1 MMDLSFSPAEQQFQ
15 DQVRQFLRNKLPSR
29 LAIKVRDGLH
39 LTRADMELWHRI
51 LREQGWLA
59 THWPK
64 EFGGTGW
71 SVVQRFIFD
80 NESALASAPRI
91 VPYGL
96 KMLGPVLI
104 KYGTDAQR
112 SHWLPRML
120 DGSDWWAQGF
130 SEPAAGSDL
139 AALRTRAVRDGD
151 SYIVNGQKTWTSLGQ
166 HANMIFCLV
175 RTDSTAKKQEGISF
189 LLIDMHAPGVEVRP
203 INLLDGGPEVNE
215 VFLTDVRVPA
225 KNLIGAEHDGWL
237 YAKYLLTFERTNL
250 AGVGFSVAALERLKS
265 LAARR
270 NWNGRR
276 LIDDAFF
283 AARLARVEIDLRN
296 MRTTNL
302 RILEAAARAGVPG
315 PESSILKIKGSEIR
329 QEIASLTRRA
339 VGIDAQAYFPE
350 LLQGE
355 TTAAAVDSVE
365 ALAASANYFNSRK
378 LSIFGGSNE
387 VQKNIISKSL
397 LGL

>member
-1 MMDLSFSPAEQQFQ
+1 M
-15 DQVRQFLRNKLPSR
+15 
-29 LAIKVRDGLH
+29 
-39 LTRADMELWHRI
+39 
-51 LREQGWLA
+51 
-59 THWPK
+59 
-64 EFGGTGW
+64 
-71 SVVQRFIFD
+71 
-80 NESALASAPRI
+80 
-91 VPYGL
+91 
-96 KMLGPVLI
+96 
-104 KYGTDAQR
+104 
-112 SHWLPRML
+112 
-120 DGSDWWAQGF
+120 
-130 SEPAAGSDL
+130 
-139 AALRTRAVRDGD
+139 
-151 SYIVNGQKTWTSLGQ
+151 NGQKTWTSLGQ

-203 INLLDGGPEVNE
+203 IKLLDGEPEVNE
-215 VFLTDVRVPA
+215 VFLTDVHVPA
-225 KNLIGAEHDGWL
+225 ENLVGAENDGWL

-302 RILEAAARAGVPG
+302 RMLDAAARAGAPG

-365 ALAASANYFNSRK
+365 ALAASSNYFNNRK

-387 VQKNIISKSL
+387 VQKNIISKAL